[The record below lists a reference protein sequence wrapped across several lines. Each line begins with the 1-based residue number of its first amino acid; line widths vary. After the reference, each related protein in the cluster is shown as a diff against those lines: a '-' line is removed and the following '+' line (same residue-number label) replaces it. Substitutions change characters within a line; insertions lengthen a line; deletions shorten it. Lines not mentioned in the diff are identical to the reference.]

1 MKLFRPYLFLL
12 PLLTLFNTS
21 TADFG
26 SGREIVQIQDA
37 VSSLTSAFSPW
48 VTYTAD
54 PSPDHGP
61 PSKKP
66 LPPPPSQYWLGNITH
81 QGVAPLAS
89 PGYQVFRNVKDFGAK
104 GEASLPIPFSR
115 CIIA

>member
-26 SGREIVQIQDA
+26 SGRKIVQIQDA

-66 LPPPPSQYWLGNITH
+66 LLPPPSQYWLGNITH